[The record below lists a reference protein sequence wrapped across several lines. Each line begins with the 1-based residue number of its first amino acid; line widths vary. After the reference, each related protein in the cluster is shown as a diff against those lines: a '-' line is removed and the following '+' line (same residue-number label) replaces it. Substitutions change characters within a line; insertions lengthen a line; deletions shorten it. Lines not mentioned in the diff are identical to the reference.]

1 MNEVKK
7 SHFQFGQ
14 EDESNFFCREEI
26 LLLQNSVELVRVF
39 HICVKLFDLKQF
51 SVWTAVENKNME
63 EKGWILALF

>member
-1 MNEVKK
+1 MSMNEVKK
-7 SHFQFGQ
+7 SHFHFGQ

-51 SVWTAVENKNME
+51 SV
-63 EKGWILALF
+63 